1 MLSLASSTSYELTP
15 AFEEWSGS
23 KRSRNRKQGLL
34 GKMEMGKIELEGTQY
49 TYPEFFVN
57 CPFSHFGQIVLASGQ
72 ESFVHIRN

>member
-1 MLSLASSTSYELTP
+1 
-15 AFEEWSGS
+15 
-23 KRSRNRKQGLL
+23 
-34 GKMEMGKIELEGTQY
+34 MEMGKIELEGTQY